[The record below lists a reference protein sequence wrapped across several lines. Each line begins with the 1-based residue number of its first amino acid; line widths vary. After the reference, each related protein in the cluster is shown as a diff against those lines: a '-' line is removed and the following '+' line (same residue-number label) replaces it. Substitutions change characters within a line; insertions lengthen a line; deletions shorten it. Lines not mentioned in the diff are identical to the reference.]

1 MSNHS
6 HSHESHAHAHD
17 HGLGRIRHEQPLRRA
32 LYLTGGF
39 LLVEV
44 VAGLWSNSLAL
55 LSDAGHMATDTLAL
69 AVALFAVRLSR
80 RPPDARR
87 TYGYARLEG
96 LGALFNGSLLF
107 VVALWVLWEALA
119 RFASPPPVHSL
130 GMGVVA
136 VLGLVVNLW
145 AMRLLREG
153 SEESLN
159 MRGAYLEVWSDMLG
173 SLAVLAGAVLM
184 WWTGWRLIDPVLAV
198 LIGLWVLP
206 RTASLLRDAINIL
219 LEGTPKGLDIDAVR
233 KALLSA
239 PEVEDLHDLHVWA
252 LASHARAMTAHVV
265 LREGAVGDD
274 ALRERLTHR
283 LAHDFDIGH
292 VTLQFETA
300 RCDAPACEHGHAH

>member
-1 MSNHS
+1 MNADS
-6 HSHESHAHAHD
+6 HSQHSHAHSHD
-17 HGLGRIRHEQPLRRA
+17 HGLGRIRHERPLRRA
-32 LYLTGGF
+32 LWLTGGF

-44 VAGLWSNSLAL
+44 AMGLWSNSLAL

-69 AVALFAVRLSR
+69 AVALFAVRLSQ

-87 TYGYARLEG
+87 TYGYARLEA

-107 VVALWVLWEALA
+107 VVALWVLWEAIA
-119 RFASPPPVHSL
+119 RFAAPPPVHSL
-130 GMGVVA
+130 SMAIVA
-136 VLGLVVNLW
+136 ALGLAVNLW

-159 MRGAYLEVWSDMLG
+159 LRGAYLEVWSDMLG
-173 SLAVLAGAVLM
+173 SLAVLVGAGLM

-206 RTASLLRDAINIL
+206 RTASLLRDAVNIL
-219 LEGTPKGLDIDAVR
+219 LEGTPKGLDIEAVR
-233 KALLSA
+233 AALRAA
-239 PEVEDLHDLHVWA
+239 PEVEDLHDLHVWS
-252 LASHARAMTAHVV
+252 LASHARALTAHVV
-265 LREGAVGDD
+265 LRESLVGDD

-292 VTLQFETA
+292 VTLQFESA
-300 RCDAPACEHGHAH
+300 RCDAPACEHGHAR